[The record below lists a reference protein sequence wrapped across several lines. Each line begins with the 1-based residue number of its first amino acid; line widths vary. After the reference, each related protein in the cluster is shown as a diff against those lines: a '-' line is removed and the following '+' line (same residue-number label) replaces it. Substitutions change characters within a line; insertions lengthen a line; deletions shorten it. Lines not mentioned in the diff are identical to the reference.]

1 MRRAQILPIILTAL
15 CCAQSQAAA
24 GSAKPRYYGH
34 DTEVDSH
41 GVIAPWYH
49 GLNGQCDL
57 RVRIAAETLKRY
69 PWTTTNAAVAAYPD
83 YVFSGHWRITSNGV
97 IVPQI
102 PSEWDNGD
110 LGQRSTSVLMGLVEY
125 YRYSGDPAAI
135 AHLTYMGDFLVDHC
149 QTPSDQSWPGFLIS
163 VPVKGKAYGECNTNG
178 MIQLDI
184 SATMGLGL
192 LRAYQ
197 ITGNRRWFEAAR
209 HWGDLLAEKCNFDP
223 TADPWP
229 RYANPETAPWKDNK
243 QTGGVTMILA
253 FLDELIRL
261 GHTGQ
266 DGQLLKARDAGVRY
280 VRDRPL
286 PAWTVDDTWGRYF
299 WDWPNPTQNCST
311 TADVAGYI
319 ISHQGL
325 FPSWRTDARNILLLF
340 LNRSSAAPGSGGD
353 VFSGAWAYPESSSC
367 CGRSLWYAPLLV
379 GGTLAQ
385 YGVAAD
391 DSLARELAY
400 RQMIL
405 QTYDIHE
412 TGVTEDNSDGGIIV
426 NGDWLNIAHPLPLRW
441 VLAAIG
447 WLPEE
452 LGASRENHVVRSS
465 AVVNFIRYGAGRIE
479 YSTFDSPPG
488 TSEVLRLAFVPS
500 EITADGRALRRR
512 HDLKAN
518 GYTVRKLSNGDSIV
532 HVRHDAAKNLAVTG
546 KDPQR
551 VLYGSALSYDG
562 TWVLRKDEP
571 GSLGSLRFAETN
583 GATMTASFEGNQV
596 RLIGRADPFGGEAD
610 VCVDGVKQ
618 LVPIDC
624 WNPSPRVGQV
634 LYYKNGLTAGP
645 HTLQVIARGAKNPY
659 SQSTRVY
666 VDAVQFSAESGA
678 RRFPAGSGPQRSQR
692 MIFGY
697 PRRQDYRDARGHLWR
712 PGTEVVTRLASGKDT
727 VAGCWWTNAVAEA
740 ITSTTDP
747 ELYRYGYHA
756 SDFWVNITVGPGE
769 YFVRL
774 KYAATR
780 GIDTRKNCFNI
791 SLNRHE
797 VVRNLDVTATAGGS
811 NKAVDLVFNHVAPEN
826 GVLNVRFTSQ
836 RVAEGDQAVRG
847 EAFVQAIEIG
857 PGSGGRGAVPVPSA
871 AAARAGAGNLLLNGG
886 FEETLEG
893 VQVFRQG
900 QDIRND
906 WTAELTGSTNCY
918 IWQESGFSAHPDW
931 GGPEIHSG
939 QGAIRVHADVDSHT
953 MIYQDV
959 QVLPEVTYTGSV
971 WVRAADL
978 HGKGFGQSTTDAAR
992 LVLLEFD
999 KTNKQV
1005 REHNLGALSKA
1016 APYTLISGSI
1026 TTSMSTTKVR
1036 FMLDTVLKCP
1046 YTEGHVTYDDCD
1058 FRVGGNLTH

>member
-412 TGVTEDNSDGGIIV
+412 TGVTEDNIDGGIIV

-532 HVRHDAAKNLAVTG
+532 HVRHDAAKNLAVAG